1 MEIIEF
7 SHVQLSLARGISVSQ
22 KNNTLTNRI
31 ILQISGKKQ
40 ISALTVKNGTT
51 VVCPFHSTFSANF
64 KFCVQDYQFCAGSAK
79 QGTNRGLDWCIMQ
92 F

>member
-7 SHVQLSLARGISVSQ
+7 SHVQLSLAKGISVSQ
-22 KNNTLTNRI
+22 KNNILTNRI

-51 VVCPFHSTFSANF
+51 VYTTYLPCACQLQYYLQSTFTGFSVRT
-64 KFCVQDYQFCAGSAK
+64 KPQGVQG
-79 QGTNRGLDWCIMQ
+79 QG
-92 F
+92 

>member
-51 VVCPFHSTFSANF
+51 VPCKPYFPPFSA
-64 KFCVQDYQFCAGSAK
+64 KYC
-79 QGTNRGLDWCIMQ
+79 
-92 F
+92 